1 MHELYLAIREK
12 NLLETTSPSQ
22 KGENMKGVIREIMQ
36 VPLHR
41 WLMVIL
47 YGIIVFVIIYNL
59 IDAFAQFLVHT
70 LGYGLSESYRTH
82 VQTFGGYWGYVGTQL
97 KPRVFHSFFNGWQ
110 KSMAISSILSF
121 LFFLIIFL
129 TKNSKTIRFFA
140 LSVITVLFLGL
151 NYARSIV
158 RDPFWSAIHIFI
170 WILCFFTAIKIY
182 NILASDV
189 EDMQ

>member
-1 MHELYLAIREK
+1 MKSVIDEL
-12 NLLETTSPSQ
+12 
-22 KGENMKGVIREIMQ
+22 MQ

-140 LSVITVLFLGL
+140 LSILIVSFLGFL
-151 NYARSIV
+151 YARAIV
-158 RDPFWSAIHIFI
+158 RNPFWSVIDIII
-170 WILCFFTAIKIY
+170 WISCFFIANKIY
-182 NILASDV
+182 NKLTSHMEDV
-189 EDMQ
+189 Q